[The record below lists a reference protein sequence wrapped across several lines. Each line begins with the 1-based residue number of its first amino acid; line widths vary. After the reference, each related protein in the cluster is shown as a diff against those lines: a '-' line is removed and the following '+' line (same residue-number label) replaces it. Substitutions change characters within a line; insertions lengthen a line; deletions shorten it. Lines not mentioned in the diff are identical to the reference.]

1 MKINGVY
8 RNGKI
13 ELAELP
19 PNISEAVVSVSFYP
33 DISLT
38 ELQIDERTAADLRE
52 KFSAF
57 SDWENPEMDIYNDY
71 DLAKADLAENGSK

>member
-19 PNISEAVVSVSFYP
+19 PNINEAVVSVSFYP
-33 DISLT
+33 AISLS
-38 ELQIDERTAADLRE
+38 ELQIDEKAASDLRE

-57 SDWENPEMDIYNDY
+57 TDWENPEMDIYNDY
-71 DLAKADLAENGSK
+71 DLAKAALAENGSK